1 VFLCIQN
8 LIGAVVKAASFYK
21 EVKSEVKKVSWPS
34 RKEAMSATALV
45 MFMSALFGLFF
56 LVVDSVI
63 NRVLQFLLGV

>member
-1 VFLCIQN
+1 
-8 LIGAVVKAASFYK
+8 VKAASFYK